1 MLLFRRLDIKR
12 LILTAVTI
20 CLYSICK
27 PKVQFGVLLT
37 LVDGFDALKQS
48 TDICAHRISY

>member
-1 MLLFRRLDIKR
+1 MLLLRRLDIKR